1 MGNVI
6 VPVMPQF
13 DELLNVELSHEF
25 YRLSVEVAEG
35 QKEIIDSTLIGGSR
49 PPR

>member
-1 MGNVI
+1 
-6 VPVMPQF
+6 MPQV

-25 YRLSVEVAEG
+25 YGLSVGVAEG

-49 PPR
+49 RLANMAE